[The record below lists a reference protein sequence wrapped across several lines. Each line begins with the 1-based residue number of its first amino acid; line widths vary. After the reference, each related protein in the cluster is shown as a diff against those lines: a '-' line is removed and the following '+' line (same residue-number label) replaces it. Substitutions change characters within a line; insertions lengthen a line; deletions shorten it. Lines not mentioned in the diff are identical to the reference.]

1 MVKFTDLISKG
12 ENNQRYVKY
21 VFWKVFKSSKIIN
34 ESISCNA
41 ADVFYSKSTQKK
53 IGHSKGTLT
62 ALQGH
67 LGTRALKAFGH
78 LGTRALKAFGHLG
91 TRAFEAL
98 GHSKG
103 TWELG
108 HSKGTWAFGY
118 SRHLGTWTLRQLDTR
133 GLKGHLG
140 TQVLRRSGAR
150 DFGGTLFSRLSK
162 D

>member
-41 ADVFYSKSTQKK
+41 ADVFSSKSTQKK
-53 IGHSKGTLT
+53 IGHSKDTLT
-62 ALQGH
+62 ALQ
-67 LGTRALKAFGH
+67 GH

-108 HSKGTWAFGY
+108 HSKGTWAFGH

-133 GLKGHLG
+133 ALKGHLG